1 MQRAP
6 SSFQLPSRLFSV
18 DFVCL
23 YVCVWWCMVVE
34 EPVLHKGKQ
43 SDWGMYTGLLS
54 FKEWYLVNG
63 RERRGHIDIEGRA
76 RGEY

>member
-1 MQRAP
+1 M
-6 SSFQLPSRLFSV
+6 
-18 DFVCL
+18 
-23 YVCVWWCMVVE
+23 VE

-43 SDWGMYTGLLS
+43 SDWGMHTGLLS